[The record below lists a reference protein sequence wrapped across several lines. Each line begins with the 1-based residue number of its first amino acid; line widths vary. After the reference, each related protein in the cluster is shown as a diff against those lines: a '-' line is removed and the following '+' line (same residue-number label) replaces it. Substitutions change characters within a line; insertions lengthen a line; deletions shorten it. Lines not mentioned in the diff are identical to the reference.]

1 MLKPNYVLE
10 IGSYHYDT
18 SNAIS
23 KAMDENGYG
32 KVDSFDI
39 KIGGYDGVYVKSN
52 SHRISENYW
61 YPFHS
66 KYDDWKYTNEIV
78 YGDFKNMNNDEIL
91 EKNIEILN
99 KVSGGNKYDIIFIDG
114 DHGYT
119 GVKMDFE
126 IAKLFSHENT
136 LIVVD
141 DIWDIRLND
150 VRVFF
155 DELDVIKYDFE
166 DWNDKHIEDDIVQN
180 IGIISLK
187 NK

>member
-1 MLKPNYVLE
+1 M
-10 IGSYHYDT
+10 
-18 SNAIS
+18 
-23 KAMDENGYG
+23 
-32 KVDSFDI
+32 
-39 KIGGYDGVYVKSN
+39 
-52 SHRISENYW
+52 
-61 YPFHS
+61 
-66 KYDDWKYTNEIV
+66 
-78 YGDFKNMNNDEIL
+78 
-91 EKNIEILN
+91 N

>member
-1 MLKPNYVLE
+1 MENYKNNVEFIKNEFGKYFVKISHEDNILQGTKYAGSHTNCRSCLYTITKMLKPNYVLE

-39 KIGGYDGVYVKSN
+39 KIGG
-52 SHRISENYW
+52 
-61 YPFHS
+61 
-66 KYDDWKYTNEIV
+66 
-78 YGDFKNMNNDEIL
+78 
-91 EKNIEILN
+91 
-99 KVSGGNKYDIIFIDG
+99 
-114 DHGYT
+114 
-119 GVKMDFE
+119 
-126 IAKLFSHENT
+126 
-136 LIVVD
+136 VVD